1 MESNNTKS
9 FWDNRFIE
17 FNKLSSGYTDEI
29 IQKFDNQIRWKSFIR
44 EVKLNKADK
53 ILDIGCNYGFW
64 SIKLA
69 KLGMDITGIDIIS
82 KAIEIAKKNAAK
94 ESLKISF
101 KTMKVE
107 DIDFKPNSFDK
118 IISITVM
125 QHILNDNLFKKTL
138 HRFNSQLKYNGLL
151 ILMESASNKPK
162 KEYLNYKRERTLKSH
177 IDLCKEAGFKLIK
190 IRGVGHLSVRFYYAI
205 DYFIKHQK
213 IKQALQL
220 FGLKILNPI
229 DIFLARYFIFTK
241 YSNLKLMLF
250 KKI

>member
-1 MESNNTKS
+1 
-9 FWDNRFIE
+9 
-17 FNKLSSGYTDEI
+17 
-29 IQKFDNQIRWKSFIR
+29 
-44 EVKLNKADK
+44 
-53 ILDIGCNYGFW
+53 
-64 SIKLA
+64 
-69 KLGMDITGIDIIS
+69 MDITGIDIIS